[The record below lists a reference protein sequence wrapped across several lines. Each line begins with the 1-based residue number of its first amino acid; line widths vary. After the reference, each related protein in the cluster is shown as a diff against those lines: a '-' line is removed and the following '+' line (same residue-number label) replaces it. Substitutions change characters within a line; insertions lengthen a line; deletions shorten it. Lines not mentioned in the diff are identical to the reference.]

1 MLQTGDNPKEDLE
14 VAAVV
19 EGVVAE
25 AAVVVLSVAAEDHQG
40 VVAEV
45 VVEVVVVLE
54 GEAGSR
60 CSLS

>member
-1 MLQTGDNPKEDLE
+1 M
-14 VAAVV
+14 AAVV